1 MSRQCSRITDSVCPF
16 WLSPFFLRDGGR
28 DRFANFQL
36 NKTIKSMKKPFKY
49 HQVLIWTMRI
59 TAIQLMLAVWFI
71 GTGYA
76 HESNAQSLLSQKIT
90 IVANGSEVKKVLNQV
105 EKQVDVRFVFS
116 SKIIKSARKV
126 TVSSYNKPLYEVL
139 DEVLTPLGL
148 EYEVS
153 GKIIILR
160 RSETAPQVAPP
171 TEAAPAGIAP
181 KRKLTGKVLDE
192 TGGGLPGVS
201 IVLKGTQTGT
211 TTNPEGEFQ
220 LEMAEDLAS
229 NSVLVFSFV
238 GYQSQEI
245 VLGNQTSLIINMVLE
260 DKSLQEIVVIGYG
273 QVKKSD
279 LTGSVASIKAADVN
293 AYPATNLVQSLA
305 GRAAGVYV
313 SQNTGAPGSPISVR
327 VRGTNSIQGSN
338 EPLYVVD
345 GFPYSGNPTLLN
357 NADIESIEVL
367 KDASATAIYGSRGAN
382 GVVLI
387 STKRGKAGR
396 VSVSYDGYYGT
407 QTIRKKIDLMNATEY
422 ANFYNEQAAND
433 GLAPHFTQDQING
446 FGKGTDWQDLTFQ
459 KAPVQNHAITVSG
472 GTDKTRFSLSAS
484 NFNQDGI
491 IIGSDYVRNALRF
504 NLSSDIGKRFKFDL
518 SSILSRID
526 SDRKSSDK
534 GNRGGTLISAML
546 SGYPTIA
553 PTLADGSYSKLAE
566 AYAWGSNVIT
576 NPLNY
581 LYQQTDHI
589 RSNKILTNGALTFE
603 PFKGLTI
610 KTLAGIE
617 STDDRTDAYT
627 TTKFVNSKGTARIE
641 TQRVSSIL
649 SENTVNYNKEIG
661 KHSISAVA
669 GFTYQD
675 YVATSLNANGSGFI
689 SDNQETYDIGAATT
703 QGVPSSSYSK
713 WVLLSYLARVNYSF
727 NSKILATVSFRT
739 DGSSRYSEGQKWG
752 YFPSAA
758 LAWRLSEEEF
768 IKRIPFISDLKIRAG
783 YGETGNT
790 SINPYFTLNQL
801 SSGQVVFGDAL
812 NTSYAPGTR
821 LAGSLKWETTAQS
834 DIGVDVGLLNN
845 RINITADYYIKNT
858 RDLLNNVTLP
868 SSLGYTYT
876 IQNIGKIQNKGFE
889 FSVNAT
895 VLEGAFKWNVGTNL
909 SINKNKVVKLYGGN
923 DILGGTIGA
932 AVNDNVNILREGYP
946 LGSFYGYVEK
956 GYDEKG
962 LIAYEDYNG
971 NGSRDAGDKRII
983 GNPNPKFTYGFN
995 STMSFKNF
1003 ELTLFL
1009 QGSQGNDIF
1018 NLSAQGQ
1025 GYDYGQALNMPREVY
1040 LNHWTPQN
1048 TNAKYPIIK
1057 TSSQAQMS
1065 SRFVEDGSYLR
1076 FKNIQ
1081 LAYNL
1086 PVAKLHIKWM
1096 TNAQLYVSA
1105 QNLITLTNYSW
1116 YDPEVNSYG
1125 SGNSIV
1131 QGVDHYVYP
1140 TAKTT
1145 TIGIRVGF

>member
-1 MSRQCSRITDSVCPF
+1 MFPHYRLG
-16 WLSPFFLRDGGR
+16 LSLLVVAIFPPQGGR

-36 NKTIKSMKKPFKY
+36 NKTIKSMKKPLKY
-49 HQVLIWTMRI
+49 RQVLLWTMRM
-59 TAIQLMLAVWFI
+59 TATQLMLAFVFI
-71 GTGYA
+71 ATGYA
-76 HESNAQSLLSQKIT
+76 REGSAQSLLSQKISVT
-90 IVANGSEVKKVLNQV
+90 ANGSEVKKVLSQV
-105 EKQVDVRFVFS
+105 EKQADVRFVFS
-116 SKIIKSARKV
+116 SKLIKSGRKV
-126 TVSSYNKPLYEVL
+126 TVSLKDKPLYEAL
-139 DEVLTPLGL
+139 DHILTPLGL

-160 RSETAPQVAPP
+160 RIETVPPASPTGETAPGA
-171 TEAAPAGIAP
+171 AP
-181 KRKLTGKVLDE
+181 KRNISGKVLDE
-192 TGGGLPGVS
+192 LGVGLPGVS

-211 TTNPEGEFQ
+211 TSNPDGDFQ
-220 LEMAEDLAS
+220 LEMPESTAP
-229 NSVLVFSFV
+229 NTVLVFSFV
-238 GYQSQEI
+238 GFKSQEI
-245 VLGNQTSLIINMVLE
+245 VLGNQTALIVNMVLE

-279 LTGSVASIKAADVN
+279 LTGSVASIKSADIN

-313 SQNTGAPGSPISVR
+313 SQNTGAPGSAISVR

-387 STKRGKAGR
+387 STKKGKTGK
-396 VSVSYDGYYGT
+396 VTVDYDGYYGV
-407 QTIRKKIDLMNATEY
+407 QTVRKKLDLMNATEY

-433 GLAPHFTQDQING
+433 GLSPHFTQDQING
-446 FGKGTDWQDLTFQ
+446 FGKGTDWQDLVFQ
-459 KAPVQNHAITVSG
+459 KAPVQNHSVTVSG
-472 GTDKTRFSLSAS
+472 GSDKTRFSVAAS

-491 IIGSDYVRNALRF
+491 IIGSNYVRNALRV
-504 NLSSDIGKRFKFDL
+504 NLSSDIGKKFKFDL
-518 SSILSRID
+518 SSLLTRID
-526 SDRKSSDK
+526 SDRKNSEK
-534 GNRGGTLISAML
+534 GNRGGTLMSAML
-546 SGYPTIA
+546 SGYPTIEA
-553 PTLADGSYSKLAE
+553 TLPDGSYSRLAE
-566 AYAWGSNVIT
+566 SYAWGSNVIT

-581 LYQQTDHI
+581 LYQYSDFI
-589 RSNKILTNGALTFE
+589 RSNKILTNAALTFE
-603 PFKGLTI
+603 PIKGLTI
-610 KTLAGIE
+610 KTMAGIE
-617 STDDRTDAYT
+617 STDDRTDTYT
-627 TTKFVNSKGTARIE
+627 TTKFVNSKGTAAVG

-649 SENTVNYNKEIG
+649 SENTVSYIKEFG

-675 YVATSLNANGSGFI
+675 YIQTTLNASGSGFI
-689 SDNQETYDIGAATT
+689 SDNQGTYDIGAAAT
-703 QGVPSSSYSK
+703 QTVPSSSYQK
-713 WVLLSYLARVNYSF
+713 WVLQSYLARVNYSF
-727 NSKILATVSFRT
+727 NSKILATASFRT

-758 LAWRLSEEEF
+758 LAWRLSEENF
-768 IKRIPFISDLKIRAG
+768 IKNIPFISDMKIRAG

-790 SINPYFTLNQL
+790 SISPYFTLNQL
-801 SSGQVVFGDAL
+801 ASGQVVFGDAFV
-812 NTSYAPGTR
+812 TSYAPGTR
-821 LAGSLKWETTAQS
+821 LAGSLKWETTAQM
-834 DIGVDVGLLNN
+834 DVGLDVGFLNN
-845 RINITADYYIKNT
+845 RINLSADYYIKNT
-858 RDLLNNVTLP
+858 RDLLNNVSLP

-889 FSVNAT
+889 LSVNAT
-895 VLEGAFKWNVGTNL
+895 VLEGAFKWNVATNL
-909 SINKNKVVKLYGGN
+909 SVNRNKVVKLYGGN

-956 GYDEKG
+956 GYDDKG
-962 LIAYEDYNG
+962 FIAYEDYNN
-971 NGSRDAGDKRII
+971 NGSRDAGDKKII

-1003 ELTLFL
+1003 ELTFFI
-1009 QGSQGNDIF
+1009 QGSQGNDLF

-1040 LNHWTPQN
+1040 LDHWTPDH
-1048 TNAKYPIIK
+1048 TNAKYPVIK

-1065 SRFVEDGSYLR
+1065 NRFVEDASYLR

-1081 LAYNL
+1081 LSYNL
-1086 PVAKLHIKWM
+1086 PVTKLHIKWM
-1096 TNAQLYVSA
+1096 KYAQLYASG
-1105 QNLITLTNYSW
+1105 QNLITLTKYSW

-1125 SGNSIV
+1125 GGNSII

-1140 TAKTT
+1140 MAKTT
-1145 TIGIRVGF
+1145 TIGLRVGF

>member
-1 MSRQCSRITDSVCPF
+1 
-16 WLSPFFLRDGGR
+16 
-28 DRFANFQL
+28 
-36 NKTIKSMKKPFKY
+36 MKKPLQYQK
-49 HQVLIWTMRI
+49 VLLWTMRI
-59 TAIQLMLAVWFI
+59 TATQLLFAICFI
-71 GTGYA
+71 GSGYA
-76 HESNAQSLLSQKIT
+76 HDSNAQSLLGQKISVT
-90 IVANGSEVKKVLNQV
+90 ANGSEVRKVLNQV
-105 EKQVDVRFVFS
+105 EKQADVRFVFS
-116 SKIIKSARKV
+116 SKLIKSTRKV
-126 TVSSYNKPLYEVL
+126 TVSAKEKPLYEVL
-139 DEVLTPLGL
+139 DQILTPLGL

-160 RSETAPQVAPP
+160 RQEKLDETPP
-171 TEAAPAGIAP
+171 SADAP
-181 KRKLTGKVLDE
+181 KKNISGKVLDE
-192 TGGGLPGVS
+192 ASQGLPGVS

-211 TTNPEGEFQ
+211 TTSGDGDFQ
-220 LEMAEDLAS
+220 LDLPDAS
-229 NSVLVFSFV
+229 VANAVLVFSFV
-238 GYQSQEI
+238 GYKSQEI
-245 VLGNQTSLIINMVLE
+245 VLGSQTALVVNMALE

-279 LTGSVASIKAADVN
+279 LTGSVASIKAADIN
-293 AYPATNLVQSLA
+293 AYPATNLIQSLA

-313 SQNTGAPGSPISVR
+313 SQNNGSPGSAISVR

-387 STKRGKAGR
+387 TTKKGKSGR
-396 VSVSYDGYYGT
+396 VNVDYDGYYGV
-407 QTIRKKIDLMNATEY
+407 QTLRKKIELMDATEY

-433 GLAPHFTQDQING
+433 NLPAHFTADQIKG
-446 FGKGTDWQDLTFQ
+446 FGKGTDWQDLVFQ
-459 KAPVQNHAITVSG
+459 KAPVQNHSLTVSG
-472 GTDKTRFSLSAS
+472 GSDKTRFSVAAS

-491 IIGSDYVRNALRF
+491 IIGSNYVRNALRL
-504 NLSSDIGKRFKFDL
+504 NLSSDIGKKFKFDL

-526 SDRKSSDK
+526 SDRKNSQN
-534 GNRGGTLISAML
+534 GNRGGSLMSSFLA
-546 SGYPTIA
+546 GYPTIA
-553 PTLADGSYSKLAE
+553 PTLADGSYSRLAE
-566 AYAWGSNVIT
+566 AYSWGSNVIT

-581 LYQQTDHI
+581 IYQQSDKI
-589 RSNKILTNGALTFE
+589 RSNKILTNASVTYE
-603 PFKGLTI
+603 PVKGLLI
-610 KTLAGIE
+610 KTMAGIE
-617 STDDRTDAYT
+617 NTDDKEDGYT
-627 TTKFVNSKGTARIE
+627 TTKFVNSKGAASIGT
-641 TQRVSSIL
+641 TQTSNFL
-649 SENTVNYNKEIG
+649 SENTVSYLKDFG

-675 YVATSLNANGSGFI
+675 YVQTTFKTSGSGFI
-689 SDNQETYDIGAATT
+689 SDNQGTYDIGAAAT
-703 QGVPSSSYSK
+703 QGVPSSSYQK
-713 WVLLSYLARVNYSF
+713 WSLLSYLARVNYTF
-727 NSKILATVSFRT
+727 NSRVLATVSFRA

-758 LAWRLSEEEF
+758 LAWRISEENF
-768 IKRIPFISDLKIRAG
+768 IKDIPFISDLKIRAG

-801 SSGQVVFGDAL
+801 ASGQVVFGDAL
-812 NTSYAPGTR
+812 NTYYAPGTR
-821 LAGSLKWETTAQS
+821 LAGPLKWETTAQM
-834 DIGVDVGLLNN
+834 DIGLDFGVLNN
-845 RINITADYYIKNT
+845 RFTLTADYYIKNT
-858 RDLLNNVTLP
+858 RNLLNNVSLP

-876 IQNIGKIQNKGFE
+876 IQNVGKIQNKGFE
-889 FSVNAT
+889 FGVNAA
-895 VLEGAFKWNVGTNL
+895 VLEGVFKWNVGGNI

-923 DILGGTIGA
+923 DILGGAIGA
-932 AVNDNVNILREGYP
+932 AVSDNVNILREGYP

-962 LIAYEDYNG
+962 LIAYEDFNAS
-971 NGSRDAGDKRII
+971 GSRDAGDKRII

-995 STMSFKNF
+995 SAMSYKNF
-1003 ELTLFL
+1003 ELTVFI

-1018 NLSAQGQ
+1018 NLSSQGQ
-1025 GYDYGQALNMPREVY
+1025 NYDFGQALNMTRDIY
-1040 LNHWTPQN
+1040 LNHWTPTN

-1065 SRFVEDGSYLR
+1065 NRFVEDGSYMR

-1081 LAYNL
+1081 LSYNL
-1086 PVAKLHIKWM
+1086 PVSKLHIKWM
-1096 TNAQLYVSA
+1096 THAQLYVSG
-1105 QNLITLTNYSW
+1105 QNLITFTKYSW

-1140 TAKTT
+1140 VAKTT
-1145 TIGIRVGF
+1145 TVGLRVGF

>member
-1 MSRQCSRITDSVCPF
+1 
-16 WLSPFFLRDGGR
+16 
-28 DRFANFQL
+28 
-36 NKTIKSMKKPFKY
+36 MKKPLKY
-49 HQVLIWTMRI
+49 RQVLLWTMRI
-59 TAIQLMLAVWFI
+59 TATQLMLAFVFI
-71 GTGYA
+71 ATSYA
-76 HESNAQSLLSQKIT
+76 REGSAQSLLSQKIS
-90 IVANGSEVKKVLNQV
+90 INANGSEVKKVLNQV

-116 SKIIKSARKV
+116 SKLIKSARKV
-126 TVSSYNKPLYEVL
+126 TVSLKDKPLYEAL
-139 DEVLTPLGL
+139 DHILTPLGL
-148 EYEVS
+148 QYEVS

-160 RSETAPQVAPP
+160 RIEATPLAPP
-171 TEAAPAGIAP
+171 SGETVPATNGSVAP
-181 KRKLTGKVLDE
+181 KRSVSGRVLDE
-192 TGGGLPGVS
+192 SGVGLPGVS
-201 IVLKGTQTGT
+201 VVLKGTQSGT
-211 TTNPEGEFQ
+211 TTNPEGDFQ
-220 LEMAEDLAS
+220 LEMPEATAA

-238 GYQSQEI
+238 GYKSQEI
-245 VLGNQTSLIINMVLE
+245 VLGNQTAVVVNMILE

-279 LTGSVASIKAADVN
+279 LTGAVASIKSTDLN

-387 STKRGKAGR
+387 TTKKGKAGR
-396 VSVSYDGYYGT
+396 VNVDYDGYYGM
-407 QTIRKKIDLMNATEY
+407 QSVRKKIDLMDATQY

-433 GLAPHFTQDQING
+433 GLAPHFTPEQIAG
-446 FGKGTDWQDLTFQ
+446 FGKGTDWQDLVFQ
-459 KAPVQNHAITVSG
+459 KAPVQNHALTVSG
-472 GTDKTRFSLSAS
+472 GSDKTRFSVSAS

-491 IIGSDYVRNALRF
+491 VIGSNYVRNALRL
-504 NLSSDIGKRFKFDL
+504 NLSSDIGRKFKFDL
-518 SSILSRID
+518 SSILSRVD
-526 SDRKSSDK
+526 SDRKNSEK
-534 GNRGGTLISAML
+534 GNRGGTLMSAML
-546 SGYPTIA
+546 SGYPTIPA
-553 PTLADGSYSKLAE
+553 TLTDGSYSRLAE

-581 LYQQTDHI
+581 LYQFSDKI
-589 RSNKILTNGALTFE
+589 RSNKILTNAAVTFE
-603 PFKGLTI
+603 PVKGLQI

-617 STDDRTDAYT
+617 NSDDKTDSYT
-627 TTKFVNSKGTARIE
+627 TTKFVNSKGSASIGT
-641 TQRVSSIL
+641 TQVSSVL
-649 SENTVNYNKEIG
+649 SENTVSYLKDFG
-661 KHSISAVA
+661 KHNISAVA

-675 YVATSLNANGSGFI
+675 YTATSFGASGSGFI
-689 SDNQETYDIGAATT
+689 SDNQGTYDIGAAAT
-703 QGVPSSSYSK
+703 QNVPSSSYSK
-713 WVLLSYLARVNYSF
+713 WSLLSYLARVNYTF
-727 NSKILATVSFRT
+727 NSKVLATVSFRA

-758 LAWRLSEEEF
+758 LAWRISEENF
-768 IKRIPFISDLKIRAG
+768 IKQIPFISDLKIRAG

-801 SSGQVVFGDAL
+801 NSGSVVFGDAL
-812 NTSYAPGTR
+812 STYYAPGTR
-821 LAGSLKWETTAQS
+821 LAGPLKWETTAQA
-834 DIGVDVGLLNN
+834 DIGLDFGILNN
-845 RINITADYYIKNT
+845 RITLTADYYIKNT
-858 RDLLNNVTLP
+858 RDLLNNVSLP
-868 SSLGYTYT
+868 SSLGYTFT
-876 IQNIGKIQNKGFE
+876 IQNVGKIQNKGFE
-889 FSVNAT
+889 FGVNAA
-895 VLEGAFKWNVGTNL
+895 VLEGAFKWNVSTNL
-909 SINKNKVVKLYGGN
+909 SINKNKVMKLYGGN
-923 DILGGTIGA
+923 DILGQTIGA

-962 LIAYEDYNG
+962 LIAYEDYNSSG
-971 NGSRDAGDKRII
+971 ARDAGDKRII

-995 STMSFKNF
+995 STMSYKNF
-1003 ELTLFL
+1003 DLTVFI
-1009 QGSQGNDIF
+1009 QGSEGNDIF

-1025 GYDYGQALNMPREVY
+1025 GYDYGQALNMPVDVY
-1040 LNHWTPQN
+1040 LNHWTPTN

-1065 SRFVEDGSYLR
+1065 NRFVEDGSYLR

-1081 LAYNL
+1081 LSYNL
-1086 PVAKLHIKWM
+1086 PVSKLHIKWM
-1096 TNAQLYVSA
+1096 THAQLYVSG
-1105 QNLITLTNYSW
+1105 QNLITFTKYSW

-1125 SGNSIV
+1125 GTNSIV

-1140 TAKTT
+1140 AAKTT
-1145 TIGIRVGF
+1145 TVGLRVGF